1 MEDIKKVLIDIEVIN
16 KASLRILEIKKELE
30 TLTKAQA
37 ENKQTTDAEKIAYIE
52 TANGIKALSAEIR
65 SINKDIQNKIKT
77 NREEQGSLNSLKAEV
92 SALTAQYDRL
102 SEAERNAAAGKDL
115 QTKINTYNESLR
127 KGEEGTD
134 RYQRSVGNYAKA
146 NARLSFSLAQIIR
159 ETPVAAMRMD
169 MFFLAISNNI
179 PMLSDEIKKTQMI
192 NAEMKARG
200 EITTSVTKQLVK
212 AFFSWNT
219 VMMVGVTLLTIFGGK
234 LVEWG
239 STLFQNTE
247 KIKEQ
252 EKAQKKTNERIKE
265 TNDLYKNTGKNAGEA
280 IGAITTLKAE
290 YDRLGGGLKAA
301 SIIFKEHKK
310 DLDSLNL
317 SIKSVSDVQ
326 KLLSNPTSIQNYI
339 NGVTLMAE
347 ADAYRAQ
354 IADRSSKIVANAAF
368 YRDKGVYIPTKKEIE
383 ENRKSIGLY
392 QDLMSGEYKR
402 TYETDKQTR
411 ERMIEERKSDYKKEQ
426 EDLRKQNEKDTQ
438 AMINLQS
445 QAQSKFSAS
454 NLKYNQRNEDT
465 HKKYNDDL
473 LEAEKANQEAKIKS
487 ELEYQAEDFAIKQE
501 YDLKLFQNDQDFETK
516 KIEERYKNKD
526 ITLKQKDLE
535 LDTLSRKE
543 LEFNNKQ
550 LKERD
555 KYYKDIQGKVKQKE
569 KELLQLLSKNGEDQV
584 QAIRDKWKLAADEY
598 EATLPKP
605 SVASLQV
612 WAEWALKIGKYRTAT
627 NKAAQ
632 EEIDKYNN
640 EQWDKETAARLEV
653 LNKQLV
659 DTEGDLSAQWEL
671 KKAYYLK
678 EIELNKGN
686 ATAQVKLQ
694 KQMLAEE
701 KKYQNERVKAV
712 IDWANQVNS
721 LLTEV
726 NNFAKAEEEN
736 ELQTYEEGNDAKKE
750 KLQERLDKGLISQD
764 EYNKQV
770 SGLDEDLDKKKTEIA
785 RKQAIR
791 EKLLSAM
798 QITLNTATAI
808 MKIWAEVPKFDFGIS
823 TGVLTGFA
831 ATIGA
836 LQLATVLATP
846 LPKASKGMLLKG
858 SSHAQG
864 GMMIEAEGGEAIINK
879 RSTKMFAPILSAI
892 NEAGGGIA
900 FTSTRYNDG
909 GYAARRAVNNTITS
923 DSIAEAVSKAL
934 GKLKIYT
941 TIEDINKGQTNYT
954 KIADRGNY

>member
-1 MEDIKKVLIDIEVIN
+1 MEDTKKILIDIEVIN
-16 KASLRILEIKKELE
+16 NASLRILEIKKELE
-30 TLTKAQA
+30 ALTIAQKN
-37 ENKQTTDAEKIAYIE
+37 NKQSTEEEKLEYIKN
-52 TANGIKALSAEIR
+52 ANEIKALSAEVR
-65 SINKDIQNKIKT
+65 GLNKDIQNAIKS
-77 NREEQGSLNSLKAEV
+77 NREQQGSMNSLRAEL
-92 SALTAQYDRL
+92 SILTAQYDKL
-102 SEAERNAAAGKDL
+102 SEAELNAAKGKELKD
-115 QTKINTYNESLR
+115 KINTYNESLR
-127 KGEEGTD
+127 KGEENTD

-146 NARLSFSLAQIIR
+146 NSRLSFSLDQIIR
-159 ETPVAAMRMD
+159 EAPVAGMRMD

-212 AFFSWNT
+212 AFLSWNT
-219 VMMVGVTLLTIFGGK
+219 LMMVGVTLLTIFGGK

-239 STLFQNTE
+239 AKLFQNTE

-252 EKAQKKTNERIKE
+252 ENAQKKTNERIKE

-301 SIIFKEHKK
+301 SRIFKEHKK

-339 NGVTLMAE
+339 NGVMLMAE
-347 ADAYRAQ
+347 ADAYRAR
-354 IADRSSKIVANAAF
+354 IADRSAKIVEKAAF
-368 YRDKGVYIPTKKEIE
+368 YRDKGVFVPNKKELE
-383 ENRKSIGLY
+383 EERHNVENYIDAYGRYVRRFLSDEELTKIVIKKR
-392 QDLMSGEYKR
+392 QDEYKKGQ
-402 TYETDKQTR
+402 D
-411 ERMIEERKSDYKKEQ
+411 DLKKE
-426 EDLRKQNEKDTQ
+426 NEKDTQ

-445 QAQSKFSAS
+445 QAQVKFSAS
-454 NLKYNQRNEDT
+454 NLKYNNREEGN

-473 LEAEKANQEAKIKS
+473 LDAEKANQEARIKS
-487 ELEYQAEDFAIKQE
+487 ELEYQVEDFNLKQE
-501 YDLKLFQNDQDFETK
+501 YDLKLFQNDQDFDKK

-526 ITLKQKDLE
+526 ITLKQKNLE

-555 KYYKDIQGKVKQKE
+555 KYYKDVQEKVKDKE
-569 KELLQLLSKNGEDQV
+569 KQLLQLLSKNGEDQV

-605 SVASLQV
+605 SVASMKA

-640 EQWDKETAARLEV
+640 EQWDKETATRLEI

-659 DTEGDLSAQWEL
+659 DQEGNLSAQWEL

-694 KQMLAEE
+694 RQMLAEE

-770 SGLDEDLDKKKTEIA
+770 SGLDEDLDKKKAEIA

-846 LPKASKGMLLKG
+846 IPKASRGMLLNG
-858 SSHAQG
+858 NSHAQG

-879 RSTKMFAPILSAI
+879 RSTSMFAPILSAI

-900 FTSTRYNDG
+900 FTNTRYNDG

>member
-1 MEDIKKVLIDIEVIN
+1 MEDTKKILIDIEVIN
-16 KASLRILEIKKELE
+16 NASLRILAIKKELE
-30 TLTKAQA
+30 SLTIAQKKN
-37 ENKQTTDAEKIAYIE
+37 EQSTKEEKIEYIKN
-52 TANGIKALSAEIR
+52 ANEIKALSAEVR
-65 SINKDIQNKIKT
+65 GLNKEIQNKIKS
-77 NREEQGSLNSLKAEV
+77 NREQQGSMNSLRAEV
-92 SALTAQYDRL
+92 SILTAQYDKL
-102 SEAERNAAAGKDL
+102 SEAELNAAKGKELKD
-115 QTKINTYNESLR
+115 KINTYNESIR
-127 KGEEGTD
+127 KGEENTD

-146 NARLSFSLAQIIR
+146 NSRLSFSLAQIIR
-159 ETPVAAMRMD
+159 EAPSAAMRMD

-179 PMLSDEIKKTQMI
+179 PMLSDEIKKTQKI

-219 VMMVGVTLLTIFGGK
+219 LMMVGVTLLTIYGGK

-239 STLFQNTE
+239 AKLFQNTE

-252 EKAQKKTNERIKE
+252 EKAQKKTNESIKE

-310 DLDSLNL
+310 DLDKLNL

-326 KLLSNPTSIQNYI
+326 KLLSDPKAITNYI
-339 NGVTLMAE
+339 NGVMLMAE
-347 ADAYRAQ
+347 ADAYRAS
-354 IADRSSKIVANAAF
+354 IADRSAKIVEKAAF
-368 YRDKGVYIPTKKEIE
+368 YRDKGVYVPTEKEIE
-383 ENRKSIGLY
+383 ENRKSIGFYL
-392 QDLMSGEYKR
+392 DVMSGEYKK

-411 ERMIEERKSDYKKEQ
+411 ERMIAERQTDYRKEQ
-426 EDLRKQNEKDTQ
+426 EDLRAANKKDTQ

-445 QAQSKFSAS
+445 QAQEKFSAS
-454 NLKYNQRNEDT
+454 NLKYNNREEGN

-501 YDLKLFQNDQDFETK
+501 YDLKLFQNDQDFEKK

-550 LKERD
+550 SKERD
-555 KYYKDIQGKVKQKE
+555 KYYKDIQKKVKEKE

-584 QAIRDKWKLAADEY
+584 QAIRDKWKSAADEY
-598 EATLPKP
+598 EANLPKP
-605 SVASLQV
+605 SVASMKA
-612 WAEWALKIGKYRTAT
+612 WAEWALQIGKYRAAT

-640 EQWDKETAARLEV
+640 EQWDKETAARLEI

-659 DTEGDLSAQWEL
+659 DTEGNLSAQWEL

-686 ATAQVKLQ
+686 ATEQVKLQ

-701 KKYQNERVKAV
+701 KKYQNQRINAV
-712 IDWANQVNS
+712 IDWANQVND

-726 NNFAKAEEEN
+726 NNFAKALEED
-736 ELQTYEEGNDAKKE
+736 ELQTYEEENDVKKE
-750 KLQERLDKGLISQD
+750 KLKERLDNGLISQD

-770 SGLDEDLDKKKTEIA
+770 SGLDEDLDKKKAEIA

-808 MKIWAEVPKFDFGIS
+808 MKIWAEVPKFDFAIS
-823 TGVLTGFA
+823 TGVLAGFA

-846 LPKASKGMLLKG
+846 LPKASKGMLLSG
-858 SSHAQG
+858 ASHAQG
-864 GMMIEAEGGEAIINK
+864 GMVIEAEGGEAIINK
-879 RSTKMFAPILSAI
+879 NSTRMFAPILSAI

-900 FTSTRYNDG
+900 FTNTRYNDG
-909 GYAARRAVNNTITS
+909 GYAARRAVNSTITS

-954 KIADRGNY
+954 KIVDRGNY